1 VSVLKRV
8 VIVDTHGLALK
19 VEGDSLVFLYKGK
32 PVNVHFEEIEEIRIT
47 SNVAVSSEVFRKAA
61 EKGVLINICYDNGD
75 PAAIMFPAFYGGMA
89 KTRREQV
96 RAYNDERGLILAKAF
111 AGAAMENR
119 ARLLRRLAW
128 NRKETNP
135 EVASFLET
143 CAEEIRHFIEKLM
156 EINGHID
163 DVRNN
168 IMYFE
173 GRAAEK
179 YYVALNEV
187 IPREYGYE
195 GKRIRRPPG
204 DPFNAAV
211 SYGNSRVRNVVF
223 KSVVLAGLDPFSGF
237 LHADR
242 PGRASMVLDLA
253 EEFLV
258 AVSDYSI
265 IPLFTRRMLKLE
277 DFTRSRGGVYLSG
290 NGRKLVSEKIEE
302 RLNEY
307 LPYHGKN
314 FMLRD
319 IILGQ
324 ARRVGMFLRN
334 EVRSYQ
340 PFLLKL

>member
-1 VSVLKRV
+1 
-8 VIVDTHGLALK
+8 
-19 VEGDSLVFLYKGK
+19 
-32 PVNVHFEEIEEIRIT
+32 
-47 SNVAVSSEVFRKAA
+47 
-61 EKGVLINICYDNGD
+61 
-75 PAAIMFPAFYGGMA
+75 
-89 KTRREQV
+89 
-96 RAYNDERGLILAKAF
+96 
-111 AGAAMENR
+111 
-119 ARLLRRLAW
+119 
-128 NRKETNP
+128 
-135 EVASFLET
+135 
-143 CAEEIRHFIEKLM
+143 
-156 EINGHID
+156 
-163 DVRNN
+163 
-168 IMYFE
+168 
-173 GRAAEK
+173 
-179 YYVALNEV
+179 
-187 IPREYGYE
+187 
-195 GKRIRRPPG
+195 
-204 DPFNAAV
+204 
-211 SYGNSRVRNVVF
+211 
-223 KSVVLAGLDPFSGF
+223 